1 MRWLRR
7 WFRRRGV
14 HPHDV
19 DDLVAEVMLRA
30 TRGAESLRE
39 TGSRNAWLAA
49 IARGVLVDQVRRR
62 TRRRESP
69 LEDATVMDDSD
80 TGARDAIETLVR
92 WLPTALGAL
101 PPALAET
108 LRQADLEGRPYREIA
123 ADLGLSLSAVKS
135 RVQRARSRLRDVVRE
150 CCEVERDGRGGVM
163 GLVRRTRL
171 PGTETRG
178 PGCGPECRPG
188 CAE

>member
-7 WFRRRGV
+7 WFHRHGV
-14 HPHDV
+14 RPQDA

-30 TRGAESLRE
+30 TRGADSLRQA
-39 TGSRNAWLAA
+39 GSRNAWLTA
-49 IARGVLVDQVRRR
+49 IARGVLVDQVRRWE
-62 TRRRESP
+62 RRRELP
-69 LEDATVMDDSD
+69 LEEALVVDDSG
-80 TGARDAIETLVR
+80 TAAPDAIATLVR

-101 PPALAET
+101 PPALAAT

-135 RVQRARSRLRDVVRE
+135 RVQRARSRLHELVRE

-163 GLVRRTRL
+163 GLVRRTG
-171 PGTETRG
+171 PAGTEPMG
-178 PGCGPECRPG
+178 PACGPECGPRSVD
-188 CAE
+188 

>member
-14 HPHDV
+14 PAHDV

-30 TRGAESLRE
+30 TRSADSLRQ

-49 IARGVLVDQVRRR
+49 IARGVLVDQARRR

-69 LEDATVMDDSD
+69 LEDATVVDDSD
-80 TGARDAIETLVR
+80 AAAPEAIEILVR
-92 WLPTALGAL
+92 WLPTAMDAL
-101 PPALAET
+101 PSALAET

-135 RVQRARSRLRDVVRE
+135 RVQRARSRLRDVIRE

-163 GLVRRTRL
+163 GLVRRTRR
-171 PGTETRG
+171 PGTQAEG
-178 PGCGPECRPG
+178 AGCGPECGPG
-188 CAE
+188 CAG